1 MKRLYRLFSDSYDV
15 KEQWFYTL
23 NQIMLHK
30 EFIDQKKKNAETER
44 IKDSSC
50 RPSNSQD
57 THQS

>member
-30 EFIDQKKKNAETER
+30 EFIDQRKKLAETEK
-44 IKDSSC
+44 I
-50 RPSNSQD
+50 NQ
-57 THQS
+57 